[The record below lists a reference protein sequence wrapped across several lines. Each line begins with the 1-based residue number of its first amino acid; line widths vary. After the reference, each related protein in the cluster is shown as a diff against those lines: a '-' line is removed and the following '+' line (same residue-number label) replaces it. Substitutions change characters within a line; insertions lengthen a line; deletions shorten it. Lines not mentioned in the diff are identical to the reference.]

1 MNKKILLVFLLFISL
16 ICVNPLRAEETAENK
31 DSFDEIT
38 LNMHESDDSV
48 TLNDETEPSAVQS
61 VSVSETSENKT
72 LKEKL
77 HDVYNLEVYKYDR
90 PSYLFDEILT
100 KHFDENSKMDKLH
113 LWGAYNG
120 YLDVGFEQNGAFTN
134 HYDFNAVNIGLD
146 GFLKDNNADFR
157 VMFGISPRS
166 DRNMVQ
172 GMFSDVYVAT
182 NKVPHHRFLVG
193 YTRTPVGVD
202 GGSSAYTL
210 AYISRS
216 QIGRTFGTVRKLG
229 ARARGDYN
237 LVDYDLGVYSS
248 DTYFQEFFPG
258 TEFVGWVNLKPLGK
272 TDGKYGRLK
281 IGGGIQAGKRDNNY
295 CVTGAYVG
303 YEYKRL
309 LAEFEW
315 SHANGYNGT
324 QGYSVTDHASGF
336 YASLGYMI
344 TKKLQALIC
353 YDQFDPNTH
362 INDNKKRE
370 YTFGLNYFIKGQAL
384 RLIFN
389 YAFCQN
395 DNAQDSHRL
404 IFGTQILI

>member
-1 MNKKILLVFLLFISL
+1 MKKNILFVLLLFLFTFTVCPIM
-16 ICVNPLRAEETAENK
+16 AEETVENK
-31 DSFDEIT
+31 DDYSEVI
-38 LNMHESDDSV
+38 LI
-48 TLNDETEPSAVQS
+48 PSADESVLNNAETDSTIPQE
-61 VSVSETSENKT
+61 VSVSADSKNKT

-77 HDVYNLEVYKYDR
+77 HDVYKLDVYKYDR
-90 PSYLFDEILT
+90 PTYLLQEVLT
-100 KHFDENSKMDKLH
+100 KKFDENSKMDRLH

-120 YLDVGFEQNGAFTN
+120 YLDMAIMQDGGVNN
-134 HYDFNAVNIGLD
+134 HYDFNAINIGLD

-157 VMFGISPRS
+157 LMLNISPRS
-166 DRNMVQ
+166 DANMVQ
-172 GMFSDVYVAT
+172 RMFSDVYVAT
-182 NKVPHHRFLVG
+182 NKVPHHRFVLG

-210 AYISRS
+210 PFIARS

-229 ARARGDYN
+229 GRVRGDYS

-258 TEFVGWVNLKPLGK
+258 SEFVGWVNLKPLGK
-272 TDGKYGRLK
+272 TDGKYGKLK
-281 IGGGIQAGKRDNNY
+281 IGTGLQAGKRDNNY

-303 YEYKRL
+303 YEYKRFM
-309 LAEFEW
+309 AEFEW

-324 QGYSVTDHASGF
+324 SGHSVTDHAGGF
-336 YASLGYMI
+336 YAAAYYMI

-362 INDNKKRE
+362 INNNKSRE
-370 YTFGLNYFIKGQAL
+370 YTLGLNYFIKGQGL
-384 RLIFN
+384 RLMFN

-404 IFGTQILI
+404 IFGTQIMI